1 MPQAADAPGRY
12 LVAVSAGAVRASAFS
27 RYACAVVFT
36 FRSRRLRSATAWIW
50 NRGQDLWVLSLPALI
65 VLKLTGVIA
74 WSWWWVLLSPL
85 WISSAVVTFRS
96 NRPGSVGAWIWN
108 RGQDL
113 WVLSLPALIVL
124 KLTGV
129 IAWSWWWVLS
139 PLWISGILLA
149 PVLCALLVLLGW
161 HMFRRAAANAD

>member
-1 MPQAADAPGRY
+1 
-12 LVAVSAGAVRASAFS
+12 
-27 RYACAVVFT
+27 
-36 FRSRRLRSATAWIW
+36 
-50 NRGQDLWVLSLPALI
+50 LWVLTLPALI
-65 VLKLTGVIA
+65 VLKLTGVIG
-74 WSWWWVLLSPL
+74 WSWWWVVLSPL
-85 WISSAVVTFRS
+85 WISSVVVTFRS

-113 WVLSLPALIVL
+113 WVLTLPALIVL

-149 PVLCALLVLLGW
+149 PVLLVLLALLGW
-161 HMFRRAAANAD
+161 HMFRRLASGGRGY